1 MPAKFKKLPFVQ
13 IPPSFYV
20 TLFQSVWKILYHI
33 KILMH
38 ERDVHNYPSYCAQM
52 FFRLIKSIKFVNF
65 MLENPINHHFVNAIK
80 KVLLFSIEF
89 YLNVLFYH

>member
-1 MPAKFKKLPFVQ
+1 MPAKFKKFPFVQ

-52 FFRLIKSIKFVNF
+52 FFRL
-65 MLENPINHHFVNAIK
+65 
-80 KVLLFSIEF
+80 
-89 YLNVLFYH
+89 